1 MYGVFFFIKYLMYG
15 VFNILNTLYVFI
27 TFAHTKTL
35 YVLCAYKGDK
45 HIQHFVCV
53 YHLCAYKG
61 DKHIQRVKHIQNT
74 LYVFITFVCA
84 KVINTYK
91 VFAHTCL
98 HHTQHVLITLKVT
111 NTYLRIHVYI
121 FAHTCI
127 QVINTYKVYGDQHIH
142 DAYVEPRHER
152 WWIQSCKRAL
162 HSIKR
167 ALHSIKRALHSIK
180 RALHSK

>member
-1 MYGVFFFIKYLMYG
+1 MVYLTYLTLCMCLSPLRIHLYVF
-15 VFNILNTLYVFI
+15 NTLYVFI

-45 HIQHFVCV
+45 HIQS
-53 YHLCAYKG
+53 
-61 DKHIQRVKHIQNT
+61 VKHIQNT

-91 VFAHTCL
+91 VFAHTCLHHTQRL

-152 WWIQSCKRAL
+152 
-162 HSIKR
+162 
-167 ALHSIKRALHSIK
+167 
-180 RALHSK
+180 